1 MTPLGWLGRKTST
14 QTKYEYMNGTCSKH
28 LDRQAWEN
36 SADADQTP
44 HIKMLRPIWFYTVRQ
59 TSSNMLEPTK
69 QQGVKAGLL
78 KFRPRRVKYE
88 YMNNICSKYL
98 DRQAWANG
106 VDADQTPPYA
116 TSDLRLHC
124 LWLILQIFGNKNR

>member
-1 MTPLGWLGRKTST
+1 M
-14 QTKYEYMNGTCSKH
+14 
-28 LDRQAWEN
+28 DRQAWEN

-98 DRQAWANG
+98 DRQA
-106 VDADQTPPYA
+106 
-116 TSDLRLHC
+116 
-124 LWLILQIFGNKNR
+124 